1 MRSARV
7 RALLNRTKAGCS
19 SGRPDATHDGTQAR
33 LSATSDI
40 GARTVAALKAEVHN
54 LDHEIEREQ
63 ASLRAASTGH
73 SVDALT
79 VQTLRDRVADLTSS
93 LQAEQAARL
102 AMEEQFTG
110 IITQQELTIKTLENR
125 CAQCLFVLPALPLH
139 ERAACPS
146 AVRVHELTAKLDT
159 ARARPE
165 PRRFDSNEMLGE
177 TALGTGLL
185 GTLPA
190 ARLSPSMRNRAP
202 SREAALDE
210 LAR

>member
-1 MRSARV
+1 MDSVGAAERSARV

-19 SGRPDATHDGTQAR
+19 SGPPEESRPEVTHDSTQFR

-40 GARTVAALKAEVHN
+40 GARTVAALKAEVHD

-63 ASLRAASTGH
+63 ASLRAAAVDHTD
-73 SVDALT
+73 DALT

-125 CAQCLFVLPALPLH
+125 CAQSLPCVAYCCLSKSMPLAL
-139 ERAACPS
+139 
-146 AVRVHELTAKLDT
+146 
-159 ARARPE
+159 
-165 PRRFDSNEMLGE
+165 
-177 TALGTGLL
+177 
-185 GTLPA
+185 
-190 ARLSPSMRNRAP
+190 LSECTS
-202 SREAALDE
+202 
-210 LAR
+210 